1 MMTVLRPTEP
11 GRFFVPTVSDK
22 RIPAVRLYQERP
34 AQVDGDAPPWV
45 SATDG
50 KLVQGVFDSRRSA

>member
-22 RIPAVRLYQERP
+22 RIPAVRLYQKRP
-34 AQVDGDAPPWV
+34 AQVDGNAPP
-45 SATDG
+45 
-50 KLVQGVFDSRRSA
+50 